1 MTKKEKEI
9 LAEIRNKYTPILSFF
24 DLWDQLINNT
34 TLSEEQKKDMF
45 QMINKQEGLV
55 SENVK
60 EIVKLLK
67 SFG

>member
-34 TLSEEQKKDMF
+34 TLSEQQKKDMF